1 MDNKVKGAWLVH
13 QTTKLQNVTNHSSFE
28 NTYTAGKAGIL
39 LSALS
44 SDNQITLKQER
55 VNVLAQA
62 SNISKLELS
71 GLLDTLSRIG
81 VVDRGRTGDV
91 SVLGVNTQTALE
103 HTAKLFDSL
112 SPTNIELAAIEL
124 SEYTSNRPHE
134 KKLIAESLSD
144 KFKISKTEQEYFLGS
159 CETIGF
165 VDVEQVD
172 SQTSLYFNGN
182 LFRRDEAWKIHKILE
197 TLSGPEQALIDEF
210 NSLLKRQACIPV
222 EVAKKM
228 FGEILFVKVSA
239 VGMYDINVVSNNA
252 ESIGFIT
259 KPSAFSKYNSPL
271 VEDAFDLAK
280 AFVSSLTYGMT
291 RSGHERGRIRM
302 IEALLG
308 TLIRGEPIGPV
319 NAIGSDYKIL
329 ELKNVVQVYN
339 GSKGSRSGFM
349 MKLLKREVGILALE
363 VIKNGDVSEHSLTA
377 LPTAIVTKFTG
388 PEENRAIERRKQT
401 QSSPKLVSDMLMA
414 LRTGGIK

>member
-13 QTTKLQNVTNHSSFE
+13 QTAKLQNVTNHSNFD

-44 SDNQITLKQER
+44 SDKQITLKQDR
-55 VNVLAQA
+55 VRVLAKA
-62 SNISKLELS
+62 SNINRLELS
-71 GLLDTLSRIG
+71 GLLETLRGIG
-81 VVDRGRTGDV
+81 VVDTSKSGDV

-103 HTAKLFDSL
+103 HTAKLFDTL

-124 SEYTSNRPHE
+124 SESSSNKPYE
-134 KKLIAESLSD
+134 KKVIAETLAD
-144 KFKISKTEQEYFLGS
+144 KFHISNGEMHDFLGN
-159 CETIGF
+159 CEKIGF

-182 LFRRDEAWKIHKILE
+182 LFRRDDAWKIHKILE
-197 TLSGPEQALIDEF
+197 TLSSAEKTLIDEF
-210 NSLLKRQACIPV
+210 NELLKNQACIPV
-222 EVAKKM
+222 EKAKKI
-228 FGEILFVKVSA
+228 FGETLFVKVSA
-239 VGMYDINVVSNNA
+239 VGMYDINVVSNTT

-291 RSGHERGRIRM
+291 RSAHERGRIRM
-302 IEALLG
+302 IEVLLG

-319 NAIGSDYKIL
+319 NAIGNDYKIL
-329 ELKNVVQVYN
+329 ELKNVVQVYS
-339 GSKGSRSGFM
+339 GSKSGRTGFM

-363 VIKNGDVSEHSLTA
+363 VIKKGDVSEHSLSV
-377 LPTAIVTKFTG
+377 LPTAIVTNFIG
-388 PEENRAIERRKQT
+388 PEENRTIERKKQT
-401 QSSPKLVSDMLMA
+401 QASPKLVSDMLMA
-414 LRTGGIK
+414 LRTGGI

>member
-13 QTTKLQNVTNHSSFE
+13 QTAKLQNVTNHTQFE

-44 SDNQITLKQER
+44 SDKQIILKKDRVKTLA
-55 VNVLAQA
+55 LA
-62 SNISKLELS
+62 SNINGLELT
-71 GLLDTLSRIG
+71 GLLDTLRSIH
-81 VVDRGRTGDV
+81 VIDTSQSGDV
-91 SVLGVNTQTALE
+91 AVLGINTQTALE

-124 SEYTSNRPHE
+124 SESSSCKPYE
-134 KKLIAESLSD
+134 KKAIAENLSD
-144 KFKISKTEQEYFLGS
+144 RFRISSTDMSCFLGD
-159 CETIGF
+159 CEKIGF
-165 VDVEQVD
+165 VDIEKID
-172 SQTSLYFNGN
+172 EQTSLYFNGN

-197 TLSGPEQALIDEF
+197 TLSDTENALINEF
-210 NSLLKRQACIPV
+210 NEKLKNQACIPV

-228 FGEILFVKVSA
+228 FGEALFVKVSA
-239 VGMYDINVVSNNA
+239 VGMYDINIVSNQS

-291 RSGHERGRIRM
+291 RSTHERGRIRM

-319 NAIGSDYKIL
+319 NAIANDYKIL
-329 ELKNVVQVYN
+329 ELKNVVQVYS
-339 GSKGSRSGFM
+339 GSKGGRAGFM

-363 VIKNGDVSEHSLTA
+363 VIKKGDVSEHSLSA
-377 LPTAIVTKFTG
+377 LPTAIVTNFIG
-388 PEENRAIERRKQT
+388 PEENRTVERKKQI
-401 QSSPKLVSDMLMA
+401 QSSPKLINDMLIA
-414 LRTGGIK
+414 LRTGGI

>member
-91 SVLGVNTQTALE
+91 SVLGVNTQMALE

-134 KKLIAESLSD
+134 K
-144 KFKISKTEQEYFLGS
+144 
-159 CETIGF
+159 
-165 VDVEQVD
+165 
-172 SQTSLYFNGN
+172 N
-182 LFRRDEAWKIHKILE
+182 
-197 TLSGPEQALIDEF
+197 
-210 NSLLKRQACIPV
+210 
-222 EVAKKM
+222 
-228 FGEILFVKVSA
+228 
-239 VGMYDINVVSNNA
+239 
-252 ESIGFIT
+252 
-259 KPSAFSKYNSPL
+259 
-271 VEDAFDLAK
+271 
-280 AFVSSLTYGMT
+280 
-291 RSGHERGRIRM
+291 
-302 IEALLG
+302 
-308 TLIRGEPIGPV
+308 
-319 NAIGSDYKIL
+319 
-329 ELKNVVQVYN
+329 
-339 GSKGSRSGFM
+339 
-349 MKLLKREVGILALE
+349 
-363 VIKNGDVSEHSLTA
+363 
-377 LPTAIVTKFTG
+377 
-388 PEENRAIERRKQT
+388 
-401 QSSPKLVSDMLMA
+401 
-414 LRTGGIK
+414 